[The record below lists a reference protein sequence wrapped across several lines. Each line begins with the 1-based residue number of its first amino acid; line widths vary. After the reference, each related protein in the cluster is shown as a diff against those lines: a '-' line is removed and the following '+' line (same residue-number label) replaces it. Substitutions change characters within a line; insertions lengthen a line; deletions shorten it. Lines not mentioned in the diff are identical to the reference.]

1 MGWIEFRLGRFEKAE
16 EILRRAYALKADPE
30 IAAHLGEVLWA
41 KGQEDEAKKLWRNAS
56 SKDPKNETLKGTLLR
71 LQVKL

>member
-1 MGWIEFRLGRFEKAE
+1 MEFRLGRFEKAE
-16 EILRRAYALKADPE
+16 ATLRRAYGLKADPE

-41 KGQEDEAKKLWRNAS
+41 RGREEEAKQLWRNANA
-56 SKDPKNETLKGTLLR
+56 KDPKNETLKGTLQR